1 MTVPAVSSGPS
12 PSQLETLELLERIG
26 GSASLV
32 SVMIIFVTYGLIARA
47 RNPRNT
53 FIVFASIANV
63 GASIGCII
71 SQDGLHAGEDSI
83 LCRAQSFLVHIFMQ
97 SDAWWSFG
105 MSFNTFLVVSGRT
118 DPDTFNKWMYS
129 LICFGGPFITGFTL
143 FFIYDPVRGPV
154 YGATLVWC
162 WIREDWA
169 SIRLFTSY
177 IFVWICIIGSLI
189 LNTIVGY
196 RIFYIRNQIRSF
208 SNSLSL
214 SAIDNQLPLTNT
226 RSNTQGSEHPIIN
239 TQDSTTHAPTSDTT
253 KPMSIVV
260 GSTLRTPDTSL
271 RSPKSR
277 HSLAVT
283 SHSGSDNVPKTPRIA
298 NATKGVISRFRLQ
311 DPVKRAYL
319 RTTFMF
325 TISVLVTWVPASIN
339 RIRSLTG
346 GTVPFSNQVV
356 MAAVMPL
363 QGLWNAAIF
372 FATSHSILREVARE
386 KWGLWV
392 LKSTTIDEE
401 VAERAVVGQAHMD
414 EDPDR
419 TDSGSDIELRHVSR
433 IPVKGN

>member
-1 MTVPAVSSGPS
+1 MSGPS
-12 PSQLETLELLERIG
+12 GPSGPSRSQLEMLALLERIG
-26 GSASLV
+26 GSVSLV
-32 SVMIIFVTYGLIARA
+32 SVMTIFVTYGLIARA

-53 FIVFASIANV
+53 FILFASIANV

-83 LCRAQSFLVHIFMQ
+83 LCRTQSFLFMQ

-118 DPDTFNKWMYS
+118 DPNTFNKWIYS

-143 FFIYDPVRGPV
+143 FFISDPVRGPV

-189 LNTIVGY
+189 LNTIVSY
-196 RIFYIRNQIRSF
+196 RIFYIQNQIRSF
-208 SNSLSL
+208 SNPLSL
-214 SAIDNQLPLTNT
+214 SAIDNQLPLINT
-226 RSNTQGSEHPIIN
+226 RFNTQGSEHPIIN
-239 TQDSTTHAPTSDTT
+239 TQDSITHALTSDIT
-253 KPMSIVV
+253 KPMPIVV
-260 GSTLRTPDTSL
+260 DSTLRTPDTSL
-271 RSPKSR
+271 HIPKSR
-277 HSLAVT
+277 LSLEIT
-283 SHSGSDNVPKTPRIA
+283 LHSGSDNVPKTPRIV

-311 DPVKRAYL
+311 DPIKRAYL

-325 TISVLVTWVPASIN
+325 TISVLATWVPASIN

-346 GTVPFSNQVV
+346 GTIPFSNQVV

-372 FATSHSILREVARE
+372 FATSHSVLREVARE

-401 VAERAVVGQAHMD
+401 VMERVAVGEAHVD

-419 TDSGSDIELRHVSR
+419 TDSGSDIELRHVPI